1 MMLVTVVLCIF
12 ITAMISKFSKE
23 IVSGKALYV
32 VPIIILVTALISTLI
47 FIYLQPSSD
56 KKLAFSVPLVPF
68 LPAISI
74 LINIYLMMMLDMMT
88 WIRFLIWMII
98 GKYNDITMNL

>member
-56 KKLAFSVPLVPF
+56 KKLAFSVRYIFYVHHIF
-68 LPAISI
+68 LCFSI
-74 LINIYLMMMLDMMT
+74 KIVKRT
-88 WIRFLIWMII
+88 
-98 GKYNDITMNL
+98 T